1 MSSPAP
7 VVLAIQGGYA
17 GLTFGWRTWLQ
28 WRSTGDTGFRLS
40 PSAPVRDR
48 VASGL
53 MVAGAVVGLV
63 GTASAARRRVPGG
76 RLAPLGVAAVAAG
89 VATTYRAQLDMGA
102 SWRVGVDHEERT
114 DLVDTGLFR
123 WSRNPIFASMSAV
136 ALGSALAVP
145 TATTAL
151 GAAMV
156 VAGVEVQVRA
166 VEEPYLLR
174 THGDPYRRYAG
185 RTGRFVPGVG
195 LLR

>member
-1 MSSPAP
+1 MTSAAPA
-7 VVLAIQGGYA
+7 VLAIQAGYV

-28 WRSTGDTGFRLS
+28 LRATGDTGFRLS
-40 PSAPVRDR
+40 SRSPVRDR
-48 VASGL
+48 VASAL
-53 MVAGAVVGLV
+53 MVAGALVGLA
-63 GTASAARRRVPGG
+63 GTASAARRRLPAGRGG
-76 RLAPLGVAAVAAG
+76 VVGLAAVAAG

-114 DLVDTGLFR
+114 GLVDTGLFA

-136 ALGSALAVP
+136 ALGSALAAP
-145 TATTAL
+145 TAATVL

-174 THGDPYRRYAG
+174 THGDAYRRYAG

-195 LLR
+195 LFR